1 MLSIIKIQSNRGQLL
16 RRYVSP
22 CRKLV
27 LFSILYCERYQR
39 FLVAVLSYQRFLVAV
54 LSLKPFYLPS
64 FVFTQNLMAN
74 RNDGLGRVHLFLCS
88 FLSVVMLVYHVVLFE
103 FYHTAAV
110 WWRHH
115 SYNCMINLATRLVW
129 WELGRFSFSG
139 GVGCVIWNFLMTRL
153 HWEILLFLCFYFLNE
168 RTSQ

>member
-27 LFSILYCERYQR
+27 LFSILYCER
-39 FLVAVLSYQRFLVAV
+39 YQRFLVAV

-88 FLSVVMLVYHVVLFE
+88 FLSVVMLVYHVVIFK
-103 FYHTAAV
+103 FYHCAAV
-110 WWRHH
+110 WWQHH
-115 SYNCMINLATRLVW
+115 SYNCTINLAMRLYSLVGIGKIFLFW
-129 WELGRFSFSG
+129 WGWLCDLKLSDDK
-139 GVGCVIWNFLMTRL
+139 V
-153 HWEILLFLCFYFLNE
+153 HWEFLPFLCFYFLNE